1 MTRPHTGTS
10 RTRPLSPRHT
20 AARARMTGDDS
31 AHRRPVVRIRFPICS
46 SGRTQDKA
54 RLIVH
59 LDANDRGN
67 GGVMGI
73 HRRVLTE
80 KLKRKRNES
89 RWFVLL
95 LA

>member
-1 MTRPHTGTS
+1 MTRPHTGTA
-10 RTRPLSPRHT
+10 RTRPLPPRRR
-20 AARARMTGDDS
+20 AARARMIEDDS
-31 AHRRPVVRIRFPICS
+31 AHRRPVVRIRFPICL

-59 LDANDRGN
+59 LEANDRGN

-80 KLKRKRNES
+80 KLRPKRNEGRS
-89 RWFVLL
+89 FAL
-95 LA
+95 